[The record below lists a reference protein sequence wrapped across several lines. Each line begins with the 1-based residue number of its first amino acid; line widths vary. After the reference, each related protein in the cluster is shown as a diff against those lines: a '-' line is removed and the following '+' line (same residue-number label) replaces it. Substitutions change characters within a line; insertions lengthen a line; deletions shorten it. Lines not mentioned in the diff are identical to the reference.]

1 MTDGV
6 WVVRLPAECEGVQGN
21 SANPKEGEVM
31 FFVEGWNERG
41 VRAGSFVMV
50 EETDKYY
57 G

>member
-1 MTDGV
+1 
-6 WVVRLPAECEGVQGN
+6 VVRLPAECG
-21 SANPKEGEVM
+21 GEEFSKSERGGRVM

>member
-31 FFVEGWNERG
+31 FFVEGWNKRG